1 MLWILTEGETARLVI
16 NLIGNYF
23 VIRADLIGCFSG
35 LYSIGL
41 PAIIAF
47 TASSIALN
55 GTMNHSLGWRPS
67 AVTCSLTPSN
77 SLCINASNVEGVHI
91 ISSKAVGLMYDRQF
105 DDTIVSSN
113 FVSVDFRKMRTDSF
127 QEIRTTRFR
136 KIRVVR

>member
-1 MLWILTEGETARLVI
+1 MVYLYMICW
-16 NLIGNYF
+16 N
-23 VIRADLIGCFSG
+23 CG

-67 AVTCSLTPSN
+67 TVTCSLTPSN

-127 QEIRTTRFR
+127 QKIRTTRFR
-136 KIRVVR
+136 KIRVVRWFVNNEFCSEILKKEHGCLF

>member
-1 MLWILTEGETARLVI
+1 MNKLHQLVYFCRVYVHNIKLNGLLIYDLLKLRIVFYWLTGDYCVYGFFDR
-16 NLIGNYF
+16 F
-23 VIRADLIGCFSG
+23 D
-35 LYSIGL
+35 
-41 PAIIAF
+41 
-47 TASSIALN
+47 

-67 AVTCSLTPSN
+67 TVTCSLTPSN

-91 ISSKAVGLMYDRQF
+91 ISSKAVGLMYDRQS

-127 QEIRTTRFR
+127 QKIRTTRFR